1 MPRASRSFVVVFAV
15 GVVLLLAVGLLER
28 RSEAFTLGVTPVT
41 PLTLAR
47 GSEVCQRSIE
57 PPTDF
62 ASVRLDIGSPM
73 RSVPVLDVRVLS
85 DGRQVA
91 RDPSPSTLGGPR
103 TLEVPLGEV
112 QARGPISVCVRN
124 VGRHRVE
131 VYGNSEQASPGSTAY
146 LDGKAIAYDVSLV
159 FLRSGEVSLI
169 SLTGDIASRA
179 SLFRG
184 AWIGAWSVWLIATA
198 LLTAFPLLLYRALRG
213 VER

>member
-1 MPRASRSFVVVFAV
+1 MPRASASFAVVFAV

-57 PPTDF
+57 PPTGF

-85 DGRQVA
+85 GGRQLA
-91 RDPSPSTLGGPR
+91 RDPSASTLGGRR
-103 TLEVPLGEV
+103 TLQVPLGEV
-112 QARGPISVCVRN
+112 PAQGPISVCVRS

-131 VYGNSEQASPGSTAY
+131 IYGNAQQASPGSSAY
-146 LDGKAIAYDVSLV
+146 LDGKAIDYDMSLV

-169 SLTGDIASRA
+169 SLAGDIASRA

-184 AWIGAWSVWLIATA
+184 PWIGPWSVWLIATA
-198 LLTAFPLLLYRALRG
+198 LLTAFPLLLYRALRDI
-213 VER
+213 ER